1 MIHLHDLDAFSKII
15 SDSGYT
21 GYFTTQAAYPGKI
34 KESISEYLENCK
46 KGVEPLKTELML
58 KVYLQWSGED
68 KPRVECTMWVK
79 HEKGNFDL
87 LKMEIAKKD
96 RFGQVLKHAALANLS
111 VVALPKKLLTQ

>member
-111 VVALPKKLLTQ
+111 VVAL